1 MEKCVYPR
9 GRSGQST
16 CPQRLTNAKAL
27 RWEKASLVSFRDGAH
42 MTESYEAGGSRHG
55 RNKTEGRQGMMR
67 TLDFHLSAS
76 NRDEF

>member
-27 RWEKASLVSFRDGAH
+27 WWVGKSKLVSFRDGAH
-42 MTESYEAGGSRHG
+42 TTEYYKAGGSRHR
-55 RNKTEGRQGMMR
+55 RNKTEEGQDMIRI
-67 TLDFHLSAS
+67 LDFHLSTA
-76 NRDEF
+76 NR